1 MELSFGDL
9 ASKGGADIKARILV
23 MFIAFIPMFAISEI
37 ANLLG
42 ESKLFELSFQHS
54 GSVGTSTP
62 EVTTGA
68 SLSQS

>member
-1 MELSFGDL
+1 M
-9 ASKGGADIKARILV
+9 ARILV

-42 ESKLFELSFQHS
+42 ESKLFELFFEHG
-54 GSVGTSTP
+54 GSVVTSIP
-62 EVTTGA
+62 EVTNAA